1 MELIEL
7 IQELDNLIGEA
18 DIAAD
23 AGRVDEAKEHLRK
36 AKDLLEVAFL
46 AE

>member
-1 MELIEL
+1 MELVEL

-18 DIAAD
+18 DMAAD
-23 AGRVDEAKEHLRK
+23 GGDEDKAREHLRK
-36 AKDLLEVAFL
+36 AKELLEDEFL